1 MVQWT
6 EKPAVKP
13 KAAAPDQASAPNQPA
28 APKQAGAPA
37 QAAASKQAAPSKQA
51 AASKPEDAP
60 AAPPPPLR
68 KPRKSGFAGTLQ
80 VVTVCTVFGLI
91 IGFVAYKAIPSATTA
106 AAKREAMQERDRDR
120 DMSTGRIVVM
130 DHRAECR
137 EIGFDNQSG
146 RTVHKGEIACLDQPS
161 YDSKG
166 NPSLYKHPTNR
177 LDQIRRSFAQ

>member
-13 KAAAPDQASAPNQPA
+13 QPAASAQAAAPAQAAAAKPA
-28 APKQAGAPA
+28 TAPKQAGAAKP
-37 QAAASKQAAPSKQA
+37 A
-51 AASKPEDAP
+51 AASKPEEAVAVAP
-60 AAPPPPLR
+60 AVAHRPVR
-68 KPRKSGFAGTLQ
+68 KARKSSIAGPLQ
-80 VVTVCTVFGLI
+80 VVTVCAVFGLI
-91 IGFVAYKAIPSATTA
+91 LGFFVYKEMPSASHA
-106 AAKREAMQERDRDR
+106 AAKREAAQDRDRDR
-120 DMSTGRIVVM
+120 DMATGRIVVM

-146 RTVHKGEIACLDQPS
+146 RTVHKGEIACLDQPT

-177 LDQIRRSFAQ
+177 LDHIRRSFAQ